1 MGNAAA
7 YHHSGE
13 NVPGS
18 GTERTSSSA
27 TKVSRLPHTGP
38 LLTVLTASRWYT
50 SKGIP
55 CGLTRH
61 RKGHWEI
68 TPRTGA
74 GVAAGARED

>member
-18 GTERTSSSA
+18 GTQRTSSSS

-38 LLTVLTASRWYT
+38 LLTVLTASRWYA
-50 SKGIP
+50 SKGIR

-61 RKGHWEI
+61 SKGCWEI
-68 TPRTGA
+68 TPRTGTGLA
-74 GVAAGARED
+74 SGTGED